1 MIRRG
6 PARLED
12 VKPRDLLAGTS
23 ALHQVLAEILLAE
36 GHTEQA
42 SRELGLARSA
52 RSANALTPAWR
63 DEILD
68 ATAARITL
76 AARASGAFHGQEA
89 GPDA

>member
-36 GHTEQA
+36 GNTAQA
-42 SRELGLARSA
+42 SRELELARSA
-52 RSANALTPAWR
+52 RSSATLTPAWR
-63 DEILD
+63 DEVLD
-68 ATAARITL
+68 ETAARITL
-76 AARASGAFHGQEA
+76 AARVSGAFHGQEA